1 MVGLSVVVSFRID
14 RELKRRMDELKHI
27 NWSEVVRRAIAE
39 VVAREMARRR
49 EKDFVRIRRAVLRS
63 ERLSRRVEGWSS
75 VEEIRRWRERR

>member
-1 MVGLSVVVSFRID
+1 MMD
-14 RELKRRMDELKHI
+14 RLRHI

-39 VVAREMARRR
+39 VVARELAFMG

-63 ERLSRRVEGWSS
+63 EELSRRIEGWSG